1 MFRKILSALLFIV
14 MLASGSKRAS
24 AYDVVNNNSDGNGS
38 LSWAIQQANQGA
50 GDNIININS
59 SVKNISLTRE
69 LTIEKDITINGNGV
83 TLEGDYNRRLF
94 RITSGRAIFNRIT
107 FMKGRAFAGNGGAV
121 EIANDDASA
130 EFNNCTFYDNRAD
143 NYGGAVSVTK
153 GSEVNSTTFRHCT
166 IAGNLAQD
174 GGGISLI
181 EGGMTLFS
189 SVILGNTASTDIY
202 ASSTGG
208 FRSRYNV
215 TGSANITLNADDKTG
230 ETFSNVLKTSIEE
243 VNGAKIFKLA
253 RTSPAIDFVPENSN
267 YTLSID
273 QAGNSRPQLSGYDAG
288 AYEAIPVSVQ
298 TVEIYGVPYIQINGE
313 ENFSI
318 DIYPEDASLN
328 IKDYPPEGIIWVSSN
343 TSVLTIDNYGHVKA
357 VGVGEALITAEVH
370 GWDEAG
376 NHTRKSANAYRVYV
390 DTEAR
395 QATQAAI
402 SKIDNVKMNA
412 GSYKVIKPEVKLSI
426 NGIELDNVKGGIDY
440 KFDTPVTTRLDIATA
455 EIISGDSI
463 RIMAGENAGSCD
475 ITVTVRPIPS
485 GEGMSET
492 FNVEVTGSSN
502 NNISGDVGHSSGGG
516 GCNSELIGFAGIILI
531 LGRGMKKHAVR

>member
-14 MLASGSKRAS
+14 MLASGAKRAS

-166 IAGNLAQD
+166 IAGNLAQN

-253 RTSPAIDFVPENSN
+253 RTSPAIDIVPENTN
-267 YTLSID
+267 YILSID

-426 NGIELDNVKGGIDY
+426 NGIELNNVKGGVDY
-440 KFDTPVTTRLDIATA
+440 KFDPPVTTRLDIATA

>member
-1 MFRKILSALLFIV
+1 MLKKFLSALLFIV
-14 MLASGSKRAS
+14 ILASAS
-24 AYDVVNNNSDGNGS
+24 FAYNVVNDNSDGNGS
-38 LSWAIQQANQGA
+38 LSWGIQQANQG
-50 GDNIININS
+50 GDNVINITS
-59 SVKNISLTRE
+59 SVKKITLTRE
-69 LTIEKDITINGNGV
+69 LTIEKNITINGNGL
-83 TLEGDYNRRLF
+83 TIEGDYNRRLF

-153 GSEVNSTTFRHCT
+153 GSEVNATTFKHCT

-174 GGGISLI
+174 GGGVSLI
-181 EGGMTLFS
+181 EGGMSLFS
-189 SVILGNTASTDIY
+189 SIILGNTASTDIY
-202 ASSTGG
+202 AASTGSL
-208 FRSRYNV
+208 RSRYNV
-215 TGSANITLNADDKTG
+215 MGSANINLITDDKTG

-243 VNGAKIFKLA
+243 VNDVKVFKLA
-253 RTSPAIDFVPENSN
+253 RTSPAIDFVPANSN

-273 QAGNSRPQLSGYDAG
+273 QAGNSRPQLSAYDAG
-288 AYEAIPVSVQ
+288 AYEAVPVAVQ
-298 TVEIYGVPYIQINGE
+298 TVKIYGVPYIQINGE

-357 VGVGEALITAEVH
+357 IGVGEALITAEVH
-370 GWDEAG
+370 GWDENG
-376 NHTRKSANAYRVYV
+376 SHTRKSANAYRVYV

-395 QATQAAI
+395 QATQATI
-402 SKIDNVKMNA
+402 SKIDNVAMNA

-426 NGIELDNVKGGIDY
+426 NGIELDNVRGGVDY
-440 KFDTPVTTRLDIATA
+440 KFDTPATTRLDIATA
-455 EIISGDSI
+455 EVISGDSI
-463 RIMAGENAGSCD
+463 RIMAGDNAGSCN

-492 FNVEVTGSSN
+492 FNVEVTGS
-502 NNISGDVGHSSGGG
+502 NNINGGVGHSSGGG
-516 GCNSELIGFAGIILI
+516 GCNSALIGLAGIILLFI
-531 LGRGMKKHAVR
+531 NRKE

>member
-14 MLASGSKRAS
+14 MLASGAKRAS

-166 IAGNLAQD
+166 IAGNLAQN

-253 RTSPAIDFVPENSN
+253 RTSPAIDIVPENTN
-267 YTLSID
+267 YILSID

-426 NGIELDNVKGGIDY
+426 NGIELNNVKGGIDY
-440 KFDTPVTTRLDIATA
+440 KFDTPATTRLDIATA

-516 GCNSELIGFAGIILI
+516 GCNSELVGFAGIILI

>member
-14 MLASGSKRAS
+14 MLASGAKRAS

-166 IAGNLAQD
+166 IAGNLAQN

-426 NGIELDNVKGGIDY
+426 NGIELNNVKGGVDY
-440 KFDTPVTTRLDIATA
+440 KFDTPATTRLDIATA